1 VSTKNVIVI
10 GGGIA
15 GLAASIYLARG
26 GRRVTVFERR
36 PHLGGRAVTHLR
48 RGYRFN
54 LGPHAF
60 YRGGPGWQVCRELGV
75 PVRGGIPDGSGVA
88 MLGGDRYRFPGSF
101 LKLLTTNLLPL
112 AARFEA
118 AKLFLRIRRF
128 DPKRFSDVTAREW
141 LDANVAND
149 RLRQTMEALF
159 RLATYSDHA
168 DEQSAAAALGQLRLA
183 MRGVVYVDEGW
194 QRIVDA
200 LHGAAVSAG
209 VTFVT
214 SSHIVGVEHDG
225 SAVQA
230 IALGELEQA
239 LQRSSTRSMTMPRMD
254 EDARGTR
261 LPASDV
267 ILAVDPTTVRDLVDG
282 LEWAPMRPVL
292 ATCLDVALQSLPRE
306 KPKFALGIDRPL
318 YYSVHSAWAQLTPKG
333 GALIH
338 VAKYRKSGAAND
350 EEIESTGSRRTP
362 SAAGDETELESV
374 LDEMQPGWRD
384 RVVHR
389 RFLPSMTVSN
399 ALVRPGVARP
409 AAVTPVKGLYLAGDW
424 VGDEGILS
432 DAALASART
441 AAKAILASAG

>member
-1 VSTKNVIVI
+1 MISKNVIVI

-36 PHLGGRAVTHLR
+36 PQLGGRAVTHLR

-60 YRGGPGWQVCRELGV
+60 YRGGPGAQVCRELGI

-88 MLGGDRYRFPGSF
+88 MLGDEGYRFPGSF
-101 LKLLTTNLLPL
+101 LKLLTTNLLPVK
-112 AARFEA
+112 ARFEA
-118 AKLFLRIRRF
+118 AKLFVRIRRI
-128 DPKRFSDVTAREW
+128 DAKRFDGITARQW
-141 LDANVAND
+141 LDANVTNE
-149 RLRQTMEALF
+149 RLRQTMEALI

-168 DEQSAAAALGQLRLA
+168 DEQSAAAALAQLRIS

-214 SSHIVGVEHDG
+214 SSHIVGVAHDG
-225 SAVQA
+225 NAVTS
-230 IALGELEQA
+230 IALGELEQD
-239 LQRSSTRSMTMPRMD
+239 LQRSSTRSMKMPRMAD
-254 EDARGTR
+254 DARGTR

-267 ILAVDPTTVRDLVDG
+267 ILAVDPTTARDLVD
-282 LEWAPMRPVL
+282 
-292 ATCLDVALQSLPRE
+292 
-306 KPKFALGIDRPL
+306 GIDRPL

-338 VAKYRKSGAAND
+338 VAKYRKSGAAQD
-350 EEIESTGSRRTP
+350 EELETTASRRTP
-362 SAAGDETELESV
+362 AAAADETELESL
-374 LDEMQPGWRD
+374 LDEMQPGWRE

-409 AAVTPVKGLYLAGDW
+409 AAVTKIKGLYLAGDW
-424 VGDEGILS
+424 IGDEGILS
-432 DAALASART
+432 DGALASART
-441 AAKAILASAG
+441 AAKAILSE

>member
-1 VSTKNVIVI
+1 VNNNVVVI

-26 GRRVTVFERR
+26 GRRVTLFERR

-48 RGYRFN
+48 RGFRFN

-60 YRGGPGWQVCRELGV
+60 YRGGPGWQVCHELGI
-75 PVRGGIPDGSGVA
+75 PVRGGVPDGSGVA
-88 MLGGDRYRFPGSF
+88 MLGGERYRFPGSF
-101 LKLLTTNLLPL
+101 LSLLTTNLLSP

-118 AKLFLRIRRF
+118 AKLFLRIRRI
-128 DPKRFSDVTAREW
+128 DAKRFAEMTAREW
-141 LDANVAND
+141 LDANVSNE
-149 RLRQTMEALF
+149 RVRQTLEALF
-159 RLATYSDHA
+159 RVATYADNV
-168 DEQSAAAALGQLRLA
+168 DEQAASAALGQLRLA
-183 MRGVVYVDEGW
+183 MRGVIYVDEGW

-225 SAVQA
+225 NAVRA
-230 IALGELEQA
+230 IELGELEED
-239 LQRSSTRSMTMPRMD
+239 LQRSSTRSMEMPRMP
-254 EDARGTR
+254 EDAKGTR
-261 LPASDV
+261 LPAGAV
-267 ILAVDPTTVRDLVDG
+267 ILAVDPTTACDLVDG
-282 LEWAPMRPVL
+282 LQWAPPRPVT
-292 ATCLDVALQSLPRE
+292 ATCLDVALSALPQE
-306 KPKFALGIDRPL
+306 KPKFAVGIDRPI
-318 YYSVHSAWAQLTPKG
+318 YFSVHSAWAQLTPKG

-338 VAKYRKSGAAND
+338 VAKYRKAGIAND

-362 SAAGDETELESV
+362 SAAADETELESI
-374 LDEMQPGWRD
+374 LDEMQPGWRE

-399 ALVRPGVARP
+399 ALVRPNVPRP

-424 VGDEGILS
+424 IGDEGILS
-432 DAALASART
+432 DAALASARA
-441 AAKAILASAG
+441 AAKAILAG

>member
-1 VSTKNVIVI
+1 MIIV

-15 GLAASIYLARG
+15 GLATSIYLARG

-60 YRGGPGWQVCRELGV
+60 YRGGPGWKVCHELGI
-75 PVRGGIPDGSGVA
+75 PVRGGVPDGRGVA
-88 MLGGDRYRFPGSF
+88 MLGGDRYRFPGNVLSM
-101 LKLLTTNLLPL
+101 LTTNLLP
-112 AARFEA
+112 AGARFEA
-118 AKLFLRIRRF
+118 AKLFFRIRRI
-128 DPKRFSDVTAREW
+128 DAKRFAGMTAREW
-141 LDANVAND
+141 LDANVSND
-149 RLRQTMEALF
+149 RLRQTMEAFF
-159 RLATYSDHA
+159 RLATYSDHVE
-168 DEQSAAAALGQLRLA
+168 EQSAAVALAQLRLA

-209 VTFVT
+209 VNFVT
-214 SSHIVGVEHDG
+214 SSHIVGIEHDG
-225 SAVQA
+225 SAVQS
-230 IALGELEQA
+230 IALGELEDD
-239 LQRSSTRSMTMPRMD
+239 LQRSSTRSMALPRMAD
-254 EDARGTR
+254 DARGTR
-261 LPASDV
+261 LPVANV
-267 ILAVDPTTVRDLVDG
+267 VLAVDPTTARDLVDG
-282 LEWAPMRPVL
+282 LDFVQPRPVI
-292 ATCLDVALQSLPRE
+292 ATCLDVALSALPRE
-306 KPKFALGIDRPL
+306 KPKFAVGIDRPV

-338 VAKYRKSGAAND
+338 VAKYRKSAAAND
-350 EEIESTGSRRTP
+350 EELESTGTRRTP
-362 SAAGDETELESV
+362 SAAADESELEAI
-374 LDEMQPGWRD
+374 LDEMQPGWRE

-399 ALVRPGVARP
+399 ALVRPGTARP

-432 DAALASART
+432 DASLASARA
-441 AAKAILASAG
+441 AAKAILASA

>member
-1 VSTKNVIVI
+1 VDTKNVIVI

-15 GLAASIYLARG
+15 GLAASVYLARG
-26 GRRVTVFERR
+26 GHHVTVFERR

-75 PVRGGIPDGSGVA
+75 PVRGGIPDGRGVA
-88 MLGGDRYRFPGSF
+88 MLGGDRFRFPGSF
-101 LKLLTTNLLPL
+101 LSLLTTDLLPWG
-112 AARFEA
+112 ARFEA
-118 AKLFLRIRRF
+118 ARLFLRIRRIDAKKF
-128 DPKRFSDVTAREW
+128 EAMTVRQW
-141 LDANVAND
+141 LDANVANE
-149 RLRQTMEALF
+149 RLRQTIETLF
-159 RLATYSDHA
+159 RVATYSDHA
-168 DEQSAAAALGQLRLA
+168 DEQSAAVALAQLRLA
-183 MRGVVYVDEGW
+183 MRGVIYVHEGW
-194 QRIVDA
+194 QQIVNA

-209 VTFVT
+209 VNFVT
-214 SSHIVGVEHDG
+214 SSHIVGVEHADG
-225 SAVQA
+225 EVKS
-230 IALGELEQA
+230 IALGELEPD
-239 LQRSSTRSMTMPRMD
+239 LQRSSTRSMHMPRMAD
-254 EDARGTR
+254 DARGTR
-261 LPASDV
+261 LPAAHV
-267 ILAVDPTTVRDLVDG
+267 ILAVDPTTAKDLVPG
-282 LEWAPMRPVL
+282 LEFPRPRPVL
-292 ATCLDVALQSLPRE
+292 ATCLDVALSSLPRE
-306 KPKFALGIDRPL
+306 KPKFAVGIDRPL

-362 SAAGDETELESV
+362 SEASDETELEAV
-374 LDEMQPGWRD
+374 LDEMQPGWRE

-399 ALVRPGVARP
+399 ALVRPGSRRP
-409 AAVTPVKGLYLAGDW
+409 AAVTAIKGLYLAGDW

-441 AAKAILASAG
+441 AAKAILASA

>member
-15 GLAASIYLARG
+15 GLAASVYLARG

-60 YRGGPGWQVCRELGV
+60 YRGGAGAQVCRELGI

-88 MLGGDRYRFPGSF
+88 MLGADRYRFPGSF

-112 AARFEA
+112 KARFEA
-118 AKLFLRIRRF
+118 AKLFMRIRRI
-128 DPKRFSDVTAREW
+128 DAKRFAGMTAREW
-141 LDANVAND
+141 LDANVANG
-149 RLRQTMEALF
+149 RLRQTMEALI

-168 DEQSAAAALGQLRLA
+168 DEQSAAVALAQLRNSLK
-183 MRGVVYVDEGW
+183 GVVYVDEGW

-214 SSHIVGVEHDG
+214 SSHVVGVEHDG
-225 SAVQA
+225 SAVTS
-230 IALGELEQA
+230 IALGELEQD
-239 LQRSSTRSMTMPRMD
+239 LQRSSTRSMKLPRMAG
-254 EDARGTR
+254 DARGTR

-267 ILAVDPTTVRDLVDG
+267 ILAVDPTTARDLVDG
-282 LEWAPMRPVL
+282 LEWTPPQPVL
-292 ATCLDVALQSLPRE
+292 ATCLDVALSALPRE
-306 KPKFALGIDRPL
+306 KPTFAVGIDRPL

-338 VAKYRKSGAAND
+338 VAKYRKSGVAND
-350 EEIESTGSRRTP
+350 DEIESTSSRRTP
-362 SAAGDETELESV
+362 TAAGDETELELL
-374 LDEMQPGWRD
+374 LDEMQPGWRE
-384 RVVHR
+384 RIVHR

-409 AAVTPVKGLYLAGDW
+409 AAVTKIKGLYLAGDW
-424 VGDEGILS
+424 IGDEGILS

-441 AAKAILASAG
+441 AARAILSD

>member
-1 VSTKNVIVI
+1 VDTKNVVIV

-15 GLAASIYLARG
+15 GLAASIYLARA

-48 RGYRFN
+48 RGFRFN

-60 YRGGPGWQVCRELGV
+60 YRGGPGWQVCRELGI
-75 PVRGGIPDGSGVA
+75 PVRGGVPDGSGVA
-88 MLGGDRYRFPGSF
+88 MLGSERYRFPGNF
-101 LKLLTTNLLPL
+101 LSLLTTNLFPFS
-112 AARFEA
+112 ARFETM
-118 AKLFLRIRRF
+118 KLFFRIRRI
-128 DPKRFSDVTAREW
+128 DAKRYAGMTVREW
-141 LDANVAND
+141 LDANVSND
-149 RLRQTMEALF
+149 RVRQTMEALF
-159 RLATYSDHA
+159 RLATYSDCA
-168 DEQSAAAALGQLRLA
+168 DEQSAAAALAQLRLA
-183 MRGVVYVDEGW
+183 MRGVIYVDEGW

-209 VTFVT
+209 VNFVT

-225 SAVQA
+225 SAVTS
-230 IALGELEQA
+230 IALGELEQD
-239 LQRSSTRSMTMPRMD
+239 LQRSSTRSMHLPRMA

-261 LPASDV
+261 LPAGAV
-267 ILAVDPTTVRDLVDG
+267 VLAVDPVTARDLVDG
-282 LEWAPMRPVL
+282 LELTPPRPVI
-292 ATCLDVALQSLPRE
+292 ATCLDVALSSLPQE
-306 KPKFALGIDRPL
+306 KPKFAMGIDRPL

-338 VAKYRKSGAAND
+338 IAKYRKSGAALD
-350 EEIESTGSRRTP
+350 EELESTGTRRTP
-362 SAAGDETELESV
+362 TAAADEAELEAV
-374 LDEMQPGWRD
+374 LDEMQPGWRE

-399 ALVRPGVARP
+399 ALVRPGTARP

-432 DAALASART
+432 DAALASARA
-441 AAKAILASAG
+441 AAKAILAS

>member
-1 VSTKNVIVI
+1 MNTKNVIVI

-60 YRGGPGWQVCRELGV
+60 YRGGPGWQVCRDLGIPIRGGV
-75 PVRGGIPDGSGVA
+75 PDGRGVA
-88 MLGGDRYRFPGSF
+88 MLGGDRYRFPGNF
-101 LKLLTTNLLPL
+101 LSLLTTNLLP
-112 AARFEA
+112 ARARFEA
-118 AKLFLRIRRF
+118 AKLFWRVRRF
-128 DPKRFSDVTAREW
+128 DPKRFTDTTAREW
-141 LDANVAND
+141 LDANVSND
-149 RLRQTMEALF
+149 RLRQTMEAFF

-168 DEQSAAAALGQLRLA
+168 EEQSAAVALTQLRLA

-225 SAVQA
+225 SAVKS
-230 IALGELEQA
+230 IALGELEED
-239 LQRSSTRSMTMPRMD
+239 LQRSSTRSMALPRMPD
-254 EDARGTR
+254 DARGTR

-267 ILAVDPTTVRDLVDG
+267 ILAVDPTTARDLVDG
-282 LEWAPMRPVL
+282 LEWTPPRAVI
-292 ATCLDVALQSLPRE
+292 ATCLDVALSSLPQE
-306 KPKFALGIDRPL
+306 KPKFAIGIDRPL
-318 YYSVHSAWAQLTPKG
+318 YYSIHSAWAQLTPKG

-338 VAKYRKSGAAND
+338 VAKYRKSGAALD

-362 SAAGDETELESV
+362 SAAADETELESV
-374 LDEMQPGWRD
+374 LDEMQPGWRE

-399 ALVRPGVARP
+399 ALVRPGAPRP
-409 AAVTPVKGLYLAGDW
+409 AVVTPVKGLYLAGDW

-441 AAKAILASAG
+441 AAKAILASA